1 MTITALVVLYLN
13 ERDVQFGIP
22 ANAGFFII
30 WRAYFMTSEN
40 THQAPQPIKK
50 RIPPKA
56 GQGRVKGVPNKMTR
70 ILKEAVVKA
79 AENAGNKIGKDGLIS
94 YLERYYHKKHNKVN
108 MLFEIILY
116 ESTQE
121 SILLCMFKLT
131 IFYIRLAC
139 MNRP

>member
-1 MTITALVVLYLN
+1 M
-13 ERDVQFGIP
+13 
-22 ANAGFFII
+22 
-30 WRAYFMTSEN
+30 
-40 THQAPQPIKK
+40 
-50 RIPPKA
+50 
-56 GQGRVKGVPNKMTR
+56 PNKVTR

-79 AENAGNKIGKDGLIS
+79 AENKIGKDGLIS

-108 MLFEIILY
+108 MLSVIILY

-121 SILLCMFKLT
+121 SILLCMIHLT